1 MNRLLKT
8 IILCP
13 LFQILQKILVQRKYL
28 LNLQQGYNN
37 VQIKKKNEWKA
48 AFIALEGLFK
58 LTLISFKL
66 INLPVTFQIMM
77 NKILR
82 DLINTRE
89 IVSFIDNI
97 IVKIEEEERYD
108 KVVEQVVKRLAEN
121 DLYIKLEKCK

>member
-1 MNRLLKT
+1 M
-8 IILCP
+8 
-13 LFQILQKILVQRKYL
+13 
-28 LNLQQGYNN
+28 
-37 VQIKKKNEWKA
+37 
-48 AFIALEGLFK
+48 
-58 LTLISFKL
+58 
-66 INLPVTFQIMM
+66 TFQIMM

-121 DLYIKLEKCK
+121 DLYIKLEKCKWKVKEVEFLGVVIWLEKIEIEEEKIKGVLK